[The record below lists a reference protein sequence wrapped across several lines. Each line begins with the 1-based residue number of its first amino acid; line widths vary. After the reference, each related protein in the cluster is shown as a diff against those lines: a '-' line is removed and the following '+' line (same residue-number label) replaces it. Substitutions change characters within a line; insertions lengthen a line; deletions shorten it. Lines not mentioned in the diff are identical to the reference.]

1 MKPIHPKL
9 AIICLEDEP
18 AVLDA
23 VVRDL
28 APFEELFLI
37 EPTESVADARLVIQ
51 SLEHRGIPLAL
62 ALCDHLLPEVT
73 GTEFLVELN
82 QSEATRDTRKVL
94 ITAQAGLNDTIQAI
108 NEGNLNHFI
117 AKPWQPDDLR
127 KVVRDQ
133 LTSYL
138 MATKTNPLPYLGV
151 LDAQRLL
158 EAMQQENLTTDT

>member
-1 MKPIHPKL
+1 MKPSHPKL
-9 AIICLEDEP
+9 AILCLEDEP

-37 EPTESVADARLVIQ
+37 EPVESVVEARRVISVLQ
-51 SLEHRGIPLAL
+51 EKGVPLAL
-62 ALCDHLLPEVT
+62 ALCDHLLPGVS

-82 QSEATRDTRKVL
+82 HSDATKATRKVL
-94 ITAQAGLNDTIQAI
+94 ITAQAGLTDTIRAI
-108 NEGNLNHFI
+108 NDGNLNHFI
-117 AKPWQPDDLR
+117 AKPWQPGDLQ

-138 MATKTNPLPYLGV
+138 VATETNPLPYLAL

-158 EAMQQENLTTDT
+158 EAMQQGNTTTDT